1 MVDFTAW
8 LSDSTVP
15 RVVLVEVAVRSGG
28 TETTRYLSTRPY
40 VTSPTDTPANTYYD
54 PVVVG
59 GVQYTEVLD
68 IAGTGGMSG
77 GDISIA
83 NYNGERDS
91 WLNDVWDNRSI
102 KAWIGDP
109 SWARNDFQ
117 LIFNGIVATLNS
129 SSSDTLT
136 LTIRDK
142 LQQLN
147 SPVTDQKVG
156 GTGTNK
162 DNVVSLTFGEAH
174 NVAPQ
179 LAPVDPVTGTTL
191 KYQVHN
197 GPIEGILEVRDNGQ
211 PVSVTVDAPNG
222 AFTLNQSSAGEITVS
237 VQGDKNTTY
246 VNTIST
252 VIQRLVTGF
261 GNATTRFTTAD
272 LDTSNLSA
280 FDSQCPQPIGVY
292 ADGSTNL
299 LTLCQDIAASVDA
312 RVVMSRAG
320 LLRLLQV
327 SVPGFGTAVPIGPS
341 QIIEK
346 SLSIQDRPFVKA
358 AVMLGFD
365 KNWTVQNNLLTGI
378 PEAHKTMFATEWL
391 TTTSTNLQ
399 AKSDYKLNEAPPQTD
414 TMLKRRTDADAEANR
429 RVAVWSAPRTVF
441 QFEGTADLIGSLSLG
456 CAATLTHPR
465 FGLSG
470 GKTGTIISLS
480 PNWFKGTITVQI
492 LV

>member
-1 MVDFTAW
+1 MVDFAAW
-8 LSDSTVP
+8 LSNPTVP
-15 RVVLVEVAVRSGG
+15 RIVLVEVNVKSGG
-28 TETTRYLSTRPY
+28 SEITRYLSTKPY
-40 VTSPTDTPANTYYD
+40 LTSPSDTPANQYYE

-59 GVQYTEVLD
+59 GIQYTEVLD

-77 GDISIA
+77 GDVSIA
-83 NYNGERDS
+83 NYNGERDN

-109 SWARNDFQ
+109 TWARSDFQ

-129 SSSDTLT
+129 TSMDTLT
-136 LTIRDK
+136 LVIRDK

-147 SPVTDQKVG
+147 SPVTDQKIG

-174 NVAPQ
+174 NVTPQ
-179 LAPVDPVTGTTL
+179 LSDAATL

-211 PVSVTVDAPNG
+211 PVSVTVNNSTG
-222 AFTLNQSSAGEITVS
+222 TFTLNQASAGEITVS
-237 VQGDKNTTY
+237 VQGDKNPTY
-246 VNTIST
+246 INTIST
-252 VIQRLVTGF
+252 VVQRLVTGF
-261 GNATTRFTTAD
+261 GNSTSRFTSAD
-272 LDTSNLSA
+272 LDATNLAA
-280 FDSQCPQPIGVY
+280 FDTQCPQPIGVY
-292 ADGSTNL
+292 ADGNTNL

-320 LLRLLQV
+320 LLQLLQV
-327 SVPGFGTAVPIGPS
+327 SVPGFGTAVQIGPS
-341 QIIEK
+341 QIIER
-346 SLSIQDRPFVKA
+346 SLVISDRPFVKA

-365 KNWTVQNNLLTGI
+365 KNWTVQDNLLTGI
-378 PEAHKTMFATEWL
+378 PEAHKKMFSEEWL

-399 AKSDYKLNEAPPQTD
+399 VKADYKLNDAPPQTD

-429 RVAVWSAPRTVF
+429 RVAVWSTPRTVF